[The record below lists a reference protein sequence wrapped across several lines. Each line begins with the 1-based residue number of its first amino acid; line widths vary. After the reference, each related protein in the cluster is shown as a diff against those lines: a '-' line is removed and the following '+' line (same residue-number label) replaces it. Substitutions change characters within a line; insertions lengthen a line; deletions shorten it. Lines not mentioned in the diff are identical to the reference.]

1 MQIITLGSL
10 IETTEGFKPDD
21 CISFEDVNFDISNF
35 VSESASDILDIST
48 FESAISVAEEIQME
62 GFKEKVKNF
71 FKEMWKRIKE
81 FFGKVKSFILRIF
94 EKIAGLFKK
103 APKETIQQASDVVIK
118 AIELTSDGDFKSQEF
133 NENVI
138 NVVHEL
144 RKTYGIPEEGIQRGT
159 VDDGLRHAAEKLGG
173 AQAIAKRNPYIAK
186 VLELP
191 DDSLVKMVTKSAN
204 PETDGTQEK
213 KNWIEEYR
221 KSKKLLDDKTL
232 YVGKSVCLELTAHVG
247 DRSIPI
253 SKAVKNKP
261 QDSESNEGI
270 KVLESAIEDYQK
282 PCQKVEGLRDAKKDF
297 VEMCEQVKRLGF
309 DKCNEWERRC
319 LKDLENWQKPLDEF
333 VTLFDDYTDSY
344 IGDNDKQIKERLDD
358 QSMMNFRL
366 DILKRKGQIC
376 LKYYNLAIGSVKKL
390 NDAKVGIAMLICK
403 FAQPMDM
410 AA

>member
-1 MQIITLGSL
+1 MQIITLESL

-94 EKIAGLFKK
+94 EKIAGLFKR
-103 APKETIQQASDVVIK
+103 APKEAIQQASDVVIK

-138 NVVHEL
+138 NVVREL
-144 RKTYGIPEEGIQRGT
+144 RKTHGIPEEGIQRGT
-159 VDDGLRHAAEKLGG
+159 VDDGHGHAAEKLGG

-186 VLELP
+186 VLGLP
-191 DDSLVKMVTKSAN
+191 DNSLVKMVTKSAN

-213 KNWIEEYR
+213 KNWIEEYC

-232 YVGKSVCLELTAHVG
+232 YVGKRVCIELTAHIG

-253 SKAVKNKP
+253 SKAVENKH
-261 QDSESNEGI
+261 QDSGSNEGV

-282 PCQKVEGLRDAKKDF
+282 PRQKVEGLRDAKKDF
-297 VEMCEQVKRLGF
+297 IEMCEQVKKLGF

-366 DILKRKGQIC
+366 DLLKRKGQIC

-403 FAQPMDM
+403 FAQPMNM